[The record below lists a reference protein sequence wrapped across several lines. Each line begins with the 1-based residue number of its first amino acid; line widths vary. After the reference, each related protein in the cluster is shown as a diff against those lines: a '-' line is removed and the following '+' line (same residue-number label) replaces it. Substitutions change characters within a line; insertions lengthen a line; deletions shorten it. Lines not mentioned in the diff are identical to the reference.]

1 MKSALIIASVLLA
14 GVAFEVTAR
23 NVYDNQ
29 NQRENSK
36 YTHF

>member
-1 MKSALIIASVLLA
+1 MKSALVIASFLLA
-14 GVAFEVTAR
+14 GVAFKVTAR

-29 NQRENSK
+29 NQRDNSK